1 MNKTHNHSFHKYER
15 NNKNKKNINNILN
28 EIKKYEINNYIFN
41 KYDEIKELGVVISN
55 NIKKHNNIN
64 KLLKNKN
71 KKVVGENNQSSN
83 NVKDIYYN
91 ECVETVR
98 TFITNFDIVKY
109 FLIKNNNVKDKKDF
123 SGILES
129 FNNDFNMKPTKTTNK
144 ELDFQQYKIKIC
156 ELLQKNT
163 SIIKSVKLNPG
174 KLYER
179 VVDKNYKSKHTNDY
193 EYEFDIFMALLC
205 VLNIKFTYVSDKC
218 AYIANNDFSNEN
230 YLIIKNTHTTLSK
243 NKFIKQTLYSEEGN
257 GKGNDDEKI
266 NGSET
271 YTLIQLKNEDYN
283 ILNNKLLESNYILS
297 DLKKPLKSPS
307 VYKVKELQTIA
318 QRLTIII
325 NKSNGKPK
333 TKQELYDE
341 VSNKIINSL

>member
-1 MNKTHNHSFHKYER
+1 MNNHYNHSSQKYER
-15 NNKNKKNINNILN
+15 INKNKKNINNILN
-28 EIKKYEINNYIFN
+28 AIKTYEINNDIFN
-41 KYDEIKELGVVISN
+41 KYDEIKELGVVVSN
-55 NIKKHNNIN
+55 SIKKHNTTN
-64 KLLKNKN
+64 KSLKNKN
-71 KKVVGENNQSSN
+71 KKVGGGGGKNKSSN
-83 NVKDIYYN
+83 NDKDSYYN
-91 ECVETVR
+91 ESVETVR

-129 FNNDFNMKPTKTTNK
+129 FNNDFNVKPTKTTNK

-156 ELLQKNT
+156 ELLQENA
-163 SIIKSVKLNPG
+163 SIIKSVKLNPC

-205 VLNIKFTYVSDKC
+205 VLNINFTYVSDKC
-218 AYIANNDFSNEN
+218 SYIENNDFGNEN
-230 YLIIKNTHTTLSK
+230 YLIIKNTSTTLNK
-243 NKFIKQTLYSEEGN
+243 NKFIKQTLYTGEGN
-257 GKGNDDEKI
+257 GCEKI
-266 NGSET
+266 DGTET
-271 YTLIQLKNEDYN
+271 YTLIQLKNEAYN
-283 ILNNKLLESNYILS
+283 VLNNKLLEHNYIVS

-307 VYKVKELQTIA
+307 AYKVTYLQTIA
-318 QRLTIII
+318 QRLSIII